1 MVNSLWSFSIFMNR
15 YLFILLCFFGIGLF
29 AQPNNDSLNM
39 KKLIHY
45 PFSEWI
51 DTNVFPL
58 GSDIWGYSDSSS
70 GEEYAIVGNKN
81 GVLIA
86 NITSSNQIGNTYW
99 YSGSPCIWRDIKTYG
114 HYAYVVHDV
123 PSGSNPVYDGLMII
137 DLDSLSILKHKNIKL
152 PVPRY
157 NGQVDTM
164 ARAHNLWIDDNG
176 ILYAFGSNVG
186 VGGALLFDLSIDP
199 WNPVFKGIYNNHA
212 FHDGFSRND
221 TLYGAALYSGVVA
234 VDFTLKTNPQLIR
247 TWPTPG
253 NFCHNTWLSDDNNF
267 LFTTDEVSDGY
278 ISAYDISDLNNVN
291 ELFRH
296 RVQPNTSLIPHNT
309 HVLGSK
315 LITSYYTFGLHVL
328 DVEFPELPVLSG
340 YYDTSPS
347 AGGGFNGAWGAY
359 PYLPSGRIL
368 VSDRQEGLFVLEPEY
383 IDVSRLHIQLGHVD
397 VSSGG
402 NIKYGNASGKD
413 FVFFKNKGDT
423 IYADDNGVVIY
434 GSLGTTLDTIVYP
447 FTSAS
452 GIQTFDSLI
461 VTLGSGTYPHDTL
474 IASVFSEREEIILD
488 PFEVVSSDEK
498 WILKRFSFYDHE
510 ISIRI
515 SDINGR
521 EIYKGTWIDNLDKF
535 IQTPRAAGFYILSYK
550 IKDAGEGSIRLFCN

>member
-1 MVNSLWSFSIFMNR
+1 
-15 YLFILLCFFGIGLF
+15 
-29 AQPNNDSLNM
+29 
-39 KKLIHY
+39 
-45 PFSEWI
+45 
-51 DTNVFPL
+51 
-58 GSDIWGYSDSSS
+58 
-70 GEEYAIVGNKN
+70 
-81 GVLIA
+81 
-86 NITSSNQIGNTYW
+86 
-99 YSGSPCIWRDIKTYG
+99 
-114 HYAYVVHDV
+114 
-123 PSGSNPVYDGLMII
+123 
-137 DLDSLSILKHKNIKL
+137 
-152 PVPRY
+152 
-157 NGQVDTM
+157 
-164 ARAHNLWIDDNG
+164 
-176 ILYAFGSNVG
+176 
-186 VGGALLFDLSIDP
+186 
-199 WNPVFKGIYNNHA
+199 
-212 FHDGFSRND
+212 
-221 TLYGAALYSGVVA
+221 
-234 VDFTLKTNPQLIR
+234 
-247 TWPTPG
+247 
-253 NFCHNTWLSDDNNF
+253 
-267 LFTTDEVSDGY
+267 
-278 ISAYDISDLNNVN
+278 
-291 ELFRH
+291 
-296 RVQPNTSLIPHNT
+296 
-309 HVLGSK
+309 

-423 IYADDNGVVIY
+423 LYADDNGVVIY
-434 GSLGTTLDTIVYP
+434 GSLGTTVDTIVYP

-452 GIQTFDSLI
+452 GIQTFDSLV

-474 IASVFSEREEIILD
+474 IASVFSEREEITLD

-498 WILKRFSFYDHE
+498 WILKRFSFYDQE

-521 EIYKGTWIDNLDKF
+521 EIYKGIWIDDLDKF